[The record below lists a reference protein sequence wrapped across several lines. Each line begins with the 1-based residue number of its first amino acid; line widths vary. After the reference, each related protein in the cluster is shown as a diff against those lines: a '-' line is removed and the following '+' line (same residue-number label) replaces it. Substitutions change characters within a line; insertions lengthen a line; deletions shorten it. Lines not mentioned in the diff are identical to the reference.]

1 MRKTMFALSLILLL
15 LTGCGAANY
24 AAEPMVAREEVA
36 GYGGDMAVES
46 SVEMEAPAAPQ
57 GDSAWSAEDTTTEA
71 TNRMVIKNANLS
83 IVVADPANTLDEI
96 MAMAEEM
103 GGFVVSSNLWQNTLS
118 SGVTVP
124 QASVTVRVPAQ
135 HLDEALDQIKSG
147 AGTVRTENVS
157 GEDVTREYTDL
168 QSRLRNL
175 EAAETQLTEIM
186 EEARKTEDV
195 LQVYNNLV
203 EVREQIEVI
212 KGQMQYFEQAA
223 AFSSIQVDIIADE
236 ADQPL
241 QIGGWEPVGVVKN
254 AIEALINALQFL
266 VNVAIWMIIFVIP
279 VLIFIGVPIW
289 LFFRLV
295 RWFFRRRKR
304 KKQEKEEEKPPEPA
318 DES

>member
-1 MRKTMFALSLILLL
+1 MRKTILALSLILLL

-36 GYGGDMAVES
+36 GYGGDMVES
-46 SVEMEAPAAPQ
+46 AVEMEAPAAPQ
-57 GDSAWSAEDTTTEA
+57 GDSAWSADDAAPEA

-83 IVVADPANTLDEI
+83 IVVADPAKTLDEI

-147 AGTVRTENVS
+147 AGTVRSENVS

-175 EAAETQLTEIM
+175 EAAEAQLSEIM
-186 EEARKTEDV
+186 EEAYKTEDV

-223 AFSSIQVDIIADE
+223 AFSSIQVEIIPDE

-241 QIGGWEPVGVVKN
+241 QIGGWEPVGVVKS

-266 VNVAIWMIIFVIP
+266 INAAIWMIIFVIP

-289 LFFRLV
+289 LFIRLV
-295 RWFFRRRKR
+295 IWFFRRRKR
-304 KKQEKEEEKPPEPA
+304 KKQDKEEEKPPEPA
-318 DES
+318 DEA